1 MRSFRF
7 LFKVNTDL
15 NTNKYKKPTIQA
27 PHKNSDVI
35 MNFSFEFMLE
45 DEDISLGKHT
55 PLAKILLFKLK

>member
-27 PHKNSDVI
+27 PHRNSDVI
-35 MNFSFEFMLE
+35 MNFSFEFILE

-55 PLAKILLFKLK
+55 PIQKFYFFR